1 MHFLILCACAVVLSL
16 HVGAAQ
22 AAGACLTPGAW
33 ATPTETGVQSLRP
46 DAVIGELAHKRVVLL
61 GERHD
66 NAEHHRW
73 QLHTLAALHALQ
85 PRLVL
90 GMEMFPRRV
99 QNVLDE
105 WSAGSLT
112 EEELLA
118 RTDWSQVWGH
128 DAELYLPILHFARM
142 HRIPL
147 LALNVERA
155 LVRRVATQG
164 WDAVPE
170 AQREGVERP
179 APAAADYQA
188 VLYESYLAHLPEAE
202 RGRHQQAGP
211 DYTDPAFQRFVL
223 GMQVW
228 DRAMA
233 QAISERLALDDG
245 VLVVAL
251 IGSGH
256 LLYGYG
262 TPDQLRELGVRDTAV
277 LLPWDADQ
285 DCHELR
291 PGLADLVFGVQ
302 APPSAPRAQR
312 PRLGITLDQAD
323 EGVTIR
329 EVVRGSIAET
339 AGARAGDV
347 ITVLAG
353 TPVKE
358 TQDVIAAV
366 QRQAPGTWL
375 PMTIRRGDA
384 SLELVARF
392 PPAQ

>member
-1 MHFLILCACAVVLSL
+1 
-16 HVGAAQ
+16 
-22 AAGACLTPGAW
+22 
-33 ATPTETGVQSLRP
+33 
-46 DAVIGELAHKRVVLL
+46 VVLL

-66 NAEHHRW
+66 SAEHHRW

-85 PRLVL
+85 PRMVL

-118 RTDWSQVWGH
+118 RTEWNQVWGH

-155 LVRRVATQG
+155 LVRRVATEG

-188 VLYESYLAHLPEAE
+188 VLYESYLAHLSEAE
-202 RGRHQQAGP
+202 RRQRRRAEP
-211 DYTDPAFQRFVL
+211 NYTEPAFQRFVE

-233 QAISERLALDDG
+233 QVIGERLARDDG

-251 IGSGH
+251 LGSGH
-256 LLYGYG
+256 LLGGYG
-262 TPDQLRELGVRDTAV
+262 TPHQLRELGVRDAAV
-277 LLPWDADQ
+277 LLPWDAEQ
-285 DCHELR
+285 DCRELR
-291 PGLADLVFGVQ
+291 PGVADLVFGVQ
-302 APPSAPRAQR
+302 PPRSAQPTER

-323 EGVTIR
+323 GGVTIR

-353 TPVKE
+353 MPVKQTE
-358 TQDVIAAV
+358 DVISAV

-375 PMTIRRGDA
+375 PMTIRRGDT